1 MKVAIIHN
9 KDMSGVINQL
19 GMQNK
24 ETYSE
29 KTVLRVAKC
38 LENVGHNVAVLDG
51 NKYIIERL
59 EDFMPRVIEGEQM
72 GMVFNMA
79 YGIQGECRYTH
90 IPSLLEMLGIPYVG
104 SSPSGHALA
113 LDKVLTKVI
122 WKNNGLPT
130 PDYWVF
136 SSTNDDMASVKYP
149 VIVKPKMESV
159 SFGLRVVYNE
169 HDLKEAVH
177 FIITEFQQQALVE
190 QFIRGREFCVGILG
204 NSPVETFPVL
214 EIDLEND
221 PDAIQ
226 TEGDKKQK
234 PRNKVCP
241 ANISGEI
248 VEKMSKFSRDAFK
261 ALDLRDFARVDIRMD
276 EQDNIYLLEI
286 NSMASLGLTG
296 SYFHAAQVAGYDYQA
311 LAAKM
316 LDVASIRYFTDFPA
330 EKSIPNTVRTP
341 LHSRLRTFLRGRQPQ
356 SEKLL
361 KKLVNIN
368 THVRNTESVN
378 KCSQIVQAEL
388 SQLGFTYQVYPQHE
402 VGNPMYFTNSF
413 DEDLDVLIML
423 SLDSKVSISDHQ
435 YYNESDRFLYGT
447 GIWDNKGGIAVCV
460 SALQALKYSRSLKKK
475 KIGIILATDDTLNG
489 KYSGQVID
497 TKSLRANYIIG
508 MHGGTMDGGIVT
520 SRSGSASYRYTIRL
534 KDNTDPEKVV
544 SVSALFNKTL
554 MNICELSQ
562 KDDTV
567 VISPYEISF
576 KSNIFRTSAYGSAG
590 LSVRFNCQDS
600 FENIDKQVRKLA
612 SPSRLKKDIEVIF
625 DGGIHRLPMPE
636 CDNNK
641 ALFEKA
647 RAVAQSI
654 DIRVKPEHR
663 WSSSELCNVE
673 GDKPRI
679 GGMGPLGEWNENSKE
694 KIVRASLIDRS
705 LLLAMLI
712 RSL

>member
-59 EDFMPRVIEGEQM
+59 EEFMPRVIEGEQM

-104 SSPSGHALA
+104 SSPAGHALA

-136 SSTNDDMASVKYP
+136 STPNDDMSSVKYP

-159 SFGLRVVYNE
+159 SFGLKVVYNE
-169 HDLKEAVH
+169 QDLKEAVH

-226 TEGDKKQK
+226 TEGDKKQR
-234 PRNKVCP
+234 PRNKICP
-241 ANISGEI
+241 ANISEEI
-248 VEKMSKFSRDAFK
+248 AEKMAKLSRDAFK

-276 EQDNIYLLEI
+276 QQDNIFLLEI

-296 SYFHAAQVAGYDYQA
+296 SYFNAAQVAGYDYQSMVT
-311 LAAKM
+311 KM
-316 LDVASIRYFTDFPA
+316 LDVATIRYFTDFPA
-330 EKSIPNTVRTP
+330 ETPSPKSVKTP

-356 SEKLL
+356 TEKFL

-368 THVRNTESVN
+368 TYVRNTEGVN
-378 KCSQIVQAEL
+378 KCSQMVQSEL
-388 SQLGFTYQVYPQHE
+388 SQLGFTYQVYPQIE
-402 VGNPMYFTNSF
+402 VGNPMFFTNSY
-413 DEDLDVLIML
+413 DEHLDVLIML
-423 SLDSKVSISDHQ
+423 SLDTRVGISNHL
-435 YYNESDRFLYGT
+435 YYSESDRYISGT

-460 SALQALKYSRSLKKK
+460 AALQALKFARSLKKK
-475 KIGIILATDDTLNG
+475 KVGIMLSTDDTLNG
-489 KYSGQVID
+489 KYSGPAID
-497 TKSLRANYIIG
+497 AKSLNANYIIG

-534 KDNTDPEKVV
+534 KNNIEPEKVV
-544 SVSALFNKTL
+544 SVSTLFNKTL
-554 MNICELSQ
+554 MNISELSQ
-562 KDDTV
+562 NDDTV
-567 VISPYEISF
+567 VISPYDISF
-576 KSNIFRTSAYGSAG
+576 KSNIFRATAFGSAG
-590 LSVRFNCQDS
+590 LSVRFNCLESFDS
-600 FENIDKQVRKLA
+600 IDKRVRKLA
-612 SPSRLKKDIEVIF
+612 SPGKLKKDIEVIF
-625 DGGIHRLPMPE
+625 DGGIHRLPMPQ
-636 CDNNK
+636 CDKND
-641 ALFEKA
+641 ALFEATKS
-647 RAVAQSI
+647 VAKSI
-654 DIRVKPEHR
+654 DVRVKPEHR
-663 WSSSELCNVE
+663 WSSSELCNVK

-679 GGMGPLGEWNENSKE
+679 GGMGPLGEWDESRKE
-694 KIVRASLIDRS
+694 KIVRASIIDRS